1 MTTMCHASD
10 TNMDEA
16 MSIVGIKKELF
27 MGGNTS
33 EAPPQTAQ
41 KSQVG
46 AASLAQ
52 HLFAPLCGAD
62 IFYGRPKNL
71 RQFVT
76 LLAIE
81 DV

>member
-1 MTTMCHASD
+1 MCHAND

-27 MGGNTS
+27 IGGNAG

-46 AASLAQ
+46 AASLAR
-52 HLFAPLCGAD
+52 HLSCPALRGGHLLWPS
-62 IFYGRPKNL
+62 KNL